1 MLDSGVPRYRLRYQP
16 KRYDCIPSLH
26 TVFALCS
33 KDSIRQRKLVTNRG
47 KAQFNKKY
55 STIALKIPWPNEKNT
70 ECVANKQQTTN

>member
-55 STIALKIPWPNEKNT
+55 STIAHKIPWPKERILN
-70 ECVANKQQTTN
+70 V